1 MRNACVTQKIH
12 RLPVEMRVP
21 SQVAQSVFPFGLERE
36 GHIPPCG
43 WPWSKKPG
51 ASAPKTDAPQCG
63 EPHSV
68 AKQPR
73 PSPQC
78 GETKL
83 MRMQRGENGL
93 RALERAWRQRAVAPP
108 SSEYARQLDDAKK
121 LACELR
127 RQIQAQSDLLGVS
140 LSSG

>member
-21 SQVAQSVFPFGLERE
+21 SQVAQSVFPF
-36 GHIPPCG
+36 G